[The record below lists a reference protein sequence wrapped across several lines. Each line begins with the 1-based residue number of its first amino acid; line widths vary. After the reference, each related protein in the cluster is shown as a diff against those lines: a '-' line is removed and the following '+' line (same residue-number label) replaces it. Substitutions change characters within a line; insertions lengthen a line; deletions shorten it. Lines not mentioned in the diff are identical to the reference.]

1 MKRLTFPGLYLFL
14 FLSSSCSKD
23 YNLNT
28 LSGNW
33 KLISYEVIQT
43 GTIEYE
49 PQNLMRSII
58 IEFSDKGTIGTLSG
72 HTVTNT
78 VSGDYVLKEK
88 NIIEVLRF
96 GGTKVGEP
104 EWGSKF
110 WDAIHN
116 ASSYDRTSEKMNIY
130 FNRNTEI
137 MTFNKK

>member
-1 MKRLTFPGLYLFL
+1 MKRLTFLGLYLFL
-14 FLSSSCSKD
+14 SLSCSKD

-43 GTIEYE
+43 GTIDYE
-49 PQNLMRSII
+49 PQNISRSII
-58 IEFSDKGTIGTLSG
+58 IEFSDNGKIGSLSG

-78 VSGDYVLKEK
+78 VSGEYELKEK
-88 NIIEVLRF
+88 NMIKVLRF

-110 WDAIHN
+110 WDAMHN
-116 ASSYDRTSEKMNIY
+116 ASSYDRTSEKMHIY
-130 FNRNTEI
+130 VNSDTEK
-137 MTFNKK
+137 MTFNKE

>member
-1 MKRLTFPGLYLFL
+1 MKRLTFLGLYLFL
-14 FLSSSCSKD
+14 SLSCSKD

-43 GTIEYE
+43 GTIDNE
-49 PQNLMRSII
+49 PQNISRSII
-58 IEFSDKGTIGTLSG
+58 IEFSDNGKIGSLSG

-78 VSGDYVLKEK
+78 VSGEYELKEK
-88 NIIEVLRF
+88 NMIEVLSF

-110 WDAIHN
+110 WDAMHN
-116 ASSYDRTSEKMNIY
+116 ASSYDRTSEKMHIY
-130 FNRNTEI
+130 FNSDTEK
-137 MTFNKK
+137 MTFNKE